1 MKIDYEGFSIRLNF
15 LLKEKDMSLNELARK
30 IGVYDASIISRWK
43 TGRNGIDSIQTISK
57 IAKEL
62 NVKPDWLLYGHINHW
77 KGVLIWILQKSK

>member
-62 NVKPDWLLYGHINHW
+62 NVKPDWLLYGHINH
-77 KGVLIWILQKSK
+77 